1 MFLDERMKIEDL
13 GSIRKQLSPFLT
25 SKLEEFQ
32 LLGLEHITMDELWTF
47 TLEKMKKKRIN
58 EVYLHE
64 AVNFIMRLSV
74 NDYMNKIRLE
84 MFRGLDLEVF
94 REQS

>member
-1 MFLDERMKIEDL
+1 MDERMKIEDL